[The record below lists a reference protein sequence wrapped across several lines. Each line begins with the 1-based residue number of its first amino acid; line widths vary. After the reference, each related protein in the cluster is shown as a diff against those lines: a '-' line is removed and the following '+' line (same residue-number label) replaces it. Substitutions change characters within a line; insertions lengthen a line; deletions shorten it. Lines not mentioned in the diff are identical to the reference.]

1 MSGNLDLALL
11 VGAAVLLVAVAAVR
25 VSTRLGL
32 PSLLVYLAL
41 GMVIGEAGFGI
52 RFDDAELTRMLGFCA
67 LIVIIAEGGLTARWS
82 TLRPVLGLSASLAT
96 VGVAV
101 SIVVVGL
108 CVHLILGLNWRL
120 ALLYG
125 AVLSS
130 TDAAAVFATLRRLH
144 LPPRLVA
151 TLEAESGL
159 NDAPV
164 VLLVV
169 LLSATAAVEHPW
181 WYEVLVVAYELAA
194 GAAIGFAVGAAGRW
208 LLRRAAL
215 PSAGLYPIAAVG
227 LTVLAYAAG
236 AVAHASGFLAVYVAG
251 VVLGNGRLPHRR
263 AVLGFADGLAWVAQI
278 GLFVLLGLLASP
290 GRLPGALVPALVVG
304 LALVLLARPL
314 SVIAAAVLARP
325 LRGPRQTAPRGRG
338 DQPRSGPRGPGD
350 RAGRRR
356 IALLSWAGLRH
367 PGDRVGRRR
376 VAALSWVGPRRP
388 GDRVGWRGTAFL
400 SWAGLRGAVPIVL
413 ATIPLS
419 AGTPGADGL
428 FDAVFVLVIIFTLLQ
443 ATTLG
448 PASRMLGVTAPA
460 EAAEIHLEIAPLE
473 RMNAD
478 MLQLDVAAGSR
489 LAGVYVD
496 ELRLPVGASVT
507 LVVRDG
513 AGFVPG
519 PDTRLRTGDALL
531 IVATA
536 AVRDSAERRLRA
548 VSRRGRL
555 ARWFGEE
562 GTEESAG
569 R

>member
-1 MSGNLDLALL
+1 VTGHLDIALL
-11 VGAAVLLVAVAAVR
+11 LGAAVLLVAVAAVR
-25 VSTRLGL
+25 LSTRLGL

-41 GMVIGEAGFGI
+41 GMVLGEAGLGI
-52 RFDDAELTRMLGFCA
+52 RFDDAELTRTLGFCA

-108 CVHLILGLNWRL
+108 CVHLILGLDWRL

-130 TDAAAVFATLRRLH
+130 TDAAAVFATLRRLR

-169 LLSATAAVEHPW
+169 LLSATAVVEHPW
-181 WYEVLVVAYELAA
+181 FYEVLIVGYELAA
-194 GAAIGFAVGAAGRW
+194 GAVIGFAVGAAGRW
-208 LLRRAAL
+208 TLRRAAL

-290 GRLPGALVPALVVG
+290 DRLGGALVPALVVG

-314 SVIAAAVLARP
+314 SVVIAAVLARP
-325 LRGPRQTAPRGRG
+325 VRGLRRGPAGRAASSLRGESPP
-338 DQPRSGPRGPGD
+338 
-350 RAGRRR
+350 
-356 IALLSWAGLRH
+356 L
-367 PGDRVGRRR
+367 
-376 VAALSWVGPRRP
+376 
-388 GDRVGWRGTAFL
+388 RVGWRGAAFL

-428 FDAVFVLVIIFTLLQ
+428 FDAVFLLVIIFTLVQ
-443 ATTLG
+443 AGTLG
-448 PASRMLGVTAPA
+448 PAARMLGVTAPA
-460 EAAEIHLEIAPLE
+460 EPAEIHVEIAPLE
-473 RMNAD
+473 NIAAD
-478 MLQLDVAAGSR
+478 LLQVDVAPGSR
-489 LAGVYVD
+489 LAGVYID

-507 LVVRDG
+507 LIVRDA

-536 AVRDSAERRLRA
+536 AARDVAERRLRA

-555 ARWFGEE
+555 ARWFGED
-562 GTEESAG
+562 GREEPAG